1 MRISPIS
8 VDKLKYYDWFY
19 SEDHNLWY
27 YFRKR
32 KSDTFNSSELDDTL
46 DPKIKGIVK
55 FLNSSGYDTLP
66 SCEGHNRTKNF
77 IDKAWKN
84 LLNDRKKI
92 RSVGLWLCNCENDD
106 RYFLMNP
113 NWEIPFSYSEFSS
126 ICSGEKEV
134 VGYIGFYCKDKL
146 IFNLLEGLFGNDPY
160 ISVKFYDNVIEIFN
174 NSKDDNI
181 RGKKWNLV
189 EEALR
194 GVIKERGE

>member
-27 YFRKR
+27 YFKKR
-32 KSDTFNSSELDDTL
+32 KNDTLNSSELDDTL

-84 LLNDRKKI
+84 LLNDSKKI
-92 RSVGLWLCNCENDD
+92 CTVGLWLCNCENSN
-106 RYFLMNP
+106 RYFLMDP
-113 NWEIPFSYSEFSS
+113 NWKIPFSYSEFSD
-126 ICSGEKEV
+126 ICSGKKEV

-146 IFNLLEGLFGNDPY
+146 IFNLLEGLFSNDSY
-160 ISVKFYDNVIEIFN
+160 VSVKFHDNIIEIFN
-174 NSKDDNI
+174 NSKDDNV
-181 RGKKWNLV
+181 RGEKWSLV
-189 EEALR
+189 EKVLR
-194 GVIKERGE
+194 DVIKERGE

>member
-32 KSDTFNSSELDDTL
+32 KSNTLNSSELDDTL
-46 DPKIKGIVK
+46 DPKIKDIVK
-55 FLNSSGYDTLP
+55 HLNDKGYDTLP

-84 LLNDRKKI
+84 LLSDRKKI

-106 RYFLMNP
+106 RYFLMDP
-113 NWEIPFSYSEFSS
+113 NWEIPFSYSEFSD
-126 ICSGEKEV
+126 ICSGKKEV
-134 VGYIGFYCKDKL
+134 VGYIGFYCDEEKV
-146 IFNLLEGLFGNDPY
+146 FRLLEGLLKGNSY
-160 ISVKFYDNVIEIFN
+160 ISLRFDDNTIEIFN
-174 NSKDDNI
+174 KSKDDEI
-181 RGKKWNLV
+181 RGKNWDLISKILKS
-189 EEALR
+189 
-194 GVIKERGE
+194 VIK

>member
-32 KSDTFNSSELDDTL
+32 KSNDLNSSELDDTL
-46 DPKIKGIVK
+46 DPKIKSIVK
-55 FLNSSGYDTLP
+55 HLNNNGYDTLP

-84 LLNDRKKI
+84 LLSDRKKI

-106 RYFLMNP
+106 RYFLMDR
-113 NWEIPFSYSEFSS
+113 NWEIPFSYSEFSD
-126 ICSGEKEV
+126 ICSGKKEV
-134 VGYIGFYCKDKL
+134 VGYLGFYCKDRI
-146 IFNLLEGLFGNDPY
+146 IFDLLDGLFSNDSY
-160 ISVKFYDNVIEIFN
+160 ISVKFHDNIIEIFN
-174 NSKDDNI
+174 NSKDDTVRNE
-181 RGKKWNLV
+181 KWSLV
-189 EEALR
+189 DKILR
-194 GVIKERGE
+194 DVIIKRGE

>member
-32 KSDTFNSSELDDTL
+32 KSNTLNSSELDDTL
-46 DPKIKGIVK
+46 DPKIKDIVK
-55 FLNSSGYDTLP
+55 HLNDKGYDTLP

-84 LLNDRKKI
+84 LLSDRKKI

-106 RYFLMNP
+106 RYFLMDP

-134 VGYIGFYCKDKL
+134 VGYIGFYCDEEKV
-146 IFNLLEGLFGNDPY
+146 FRLLEGLVKVNSY
-160 ISVKFYDNVIEIFN
+160 ISLRFDDNTIEIFN
-174 NSKDDNI
+174 KSKDDEI
-181 RGKKWNLV
+181 RGKNWDLISKILKS
-189 EEALR
+189 
-194 GVIKERGE
+194 VIK

>member
-27 YFRKR
+27 YYRKR
-32 KSDTFNSSELDDTL
+32 KNDSLNSSELDDTL

-55 FLNSSGYDTLP
+55 FLNDSGYDTLP

-92 RSVGLWLCNCENDD
+92 RTVGLWLCNCENDN
-106 RYFLMNP
+106 RYLLMDP
-113 NWEIPFSYSEFSS
+113 DWRIPFSYSEFSD
-126 ICSGEKEV
+126 ICSGKKEV
-134 VGYIGFYCKDKL
+134 VGYIGFYCKDRV
-146 IFNLLEGLFGNDPY
+146 IFNLLDDLFSNDSY
-160 ISVKFYDNVIEIFN
+160 VSVKFYDNIIEIFN
-174 NSKDDNI
+174 NSKDDNV
-181 RGKKWNLV
+181 RGEKWSLV
-189 EEALR
+189 EKVLR
-194 GVIKERGE
+194 DVIKDK

>member
-32 KSDTFNSSELDDTL
+32 KNDSLNSSELDDTL

-55 FLNSSGYDTLP
+55 FLNDSGYDTLP

-92 RSVGLWLCNCENDD
+92 CTVGLWLCNCENSN
-106 RYFLMNP
+106 RYFLMDP
-113 NWEIPFSYSEFSS
+113 NWKIPFSYSEFSD
-126 ICSGEKEV
+126 ICSGKKEV

-146 IFNLLEGLFGNDPY
+146 IFNLLEGLFSNDSY
-160 ISVKFYDNVIEIFN
+160 VSVKFHDNIIEIFN
-174 NSKDDNI
+174 NSKDDNV
-181 RGKKWNLV
+181 RGEKWSLV
-189 EEALR
+189 EKVLR
-194 GVIKERGE
+194 DVIKERGE

>member
-32 KSDTFNSSELDDTL
+32 KNDSLNSSELDDTL

-55 FLNSSGYDTLP
+55 FLNDSGYDTLP

-92 RSVGLWLCNCENDD
+92 CTVGLWLCNCENDN
-106 RYFLMNP
+106 RYFLMDP
-113 NWEIPFSYSEFSS
+113 NWKIPFSYSEFSD
-126 ICSGEKEV
+126 ICSGKKEV

-146 IFNLLEGLFGNDPY
+146 IFNLLEGLFSNDSY
-160 ISVKFYDNVIEIFN
+160 VSVKFHDNIIEIFN
-174 NSKDDNI
+174 NSKDDNV
-181 RGKKWNLV
+181 RGEKWSLV
-189 EEALR
+189 EKVLR
-194 GVIKERGE
+194 DVIKERGE

>member
-27 YFRKR
+27 YYRKR
-32 KSDTFNSSELDDTL
+32 KNDSLNSSELDDTL

-55 FLNSSGYDTLP
+55 FLNDSGYDTLP

-92 RSVGLWLCNCENDD
+92 CTVGLWLCNCENSN
-106 RYFLMNP
+106 RYFLMDP
-113 NWEIPFSYSEFSS
+113 NWKIPFSYSEFSN
-126 ICSGEKEV
+126 ICSGKKEV
-134 VGYIGFYCKDKL
+134 VGYIGFYCKDML
-146 IFNLLEGLFGNDPY
+146 IFNLLEGLYSNDSY
-160 ISVKFYDNVIEIFN
+160 VSIKFHDNIIEIFN
-174 NSKDDNI
+174 NSKDDNV
-181 RGKKWNLV
+181 RGEKWSLV
-189 EEALR
+189 EKVLR
-194 GVIKERGE
+194 DVIKERGE

>member
-1 MRISPIS
+1 MRINPIS

-27 YFRKR
+27 YFKKR
-32 KSDTFNSSELDDTL
+32 KNDTLNSSELDDTL

-92 RSVGLWLCNCENDD
+92 CTVGLWLCNCENSN
-106 RYFLMNP
+106 RYFLMDP
-113 NWEIPFSYSEFSS
+113 NWKIPFSYSEFSD
-126 ICSGEKEV
+126 ICSGKKEV

-146 IFNLLEGLFGNDPY
+146 IFNLLEGLFSNDSY
-160 ISVKFYDNVIEIFN
+160 VSVKFHDNIIEIFN
-174 NSKDDNI
+174 NSKDDNV
-181 RGKKWNLV
+181 RGEKWSLV
-189 EEALR
+189 EKVLR
-194 GVIKERGE
+194 DVIKERGE

>member
-32 KSDTFNSSELDDTL
+32 KNDSLNSSELDDTL

-84 LLNDRKKI
+84 LLNDSKKI
-92 RSVGLWLCNCENDD
+92 CTVGLWLCNCENSN
-106 RYFLMNP
+106 RYFLMDP
-113 NWEIPFSYSEFSS
+113 NWKIPFSYSEFID
-126 ICSGEKEV
+126 ICSGKKEV

-146 IFNLLEGLFGNDPY
+146 IFNLLEGLFSNDSY
-160 ISVKFYDNVIEIFN
+160 VSVKFYDNIIEIFN
-174 NSKDDNI
+174 NSKDDNV
-181 RGKKWNLV
+181 RGEKWSLV
-189 EEALR
+189 EKVLR
-194 GVIKERGE
+194 DVIKERGE